1 MAIHAVGQNERLVKT
16 VSGVPVIYS
25 RITSAERAAVEK
37 KHSTNR
43 GIVDER
49 GVMDTLFLKHI
60 HGIQSDPNDPETF
73 VYDDHGEK
81 VENDAF
87 HPRMVLKWPEECK
100 GDLYE
105 EMHKNSTGED
115 IREKG
120 ADRLGNLNGGSA
132 RITLREESPVK
143 AAAPNG

>member
-1 MAIHAVGQNERLVKT
+1 MAIHAVGQNERLKIT
-16 VSGVPVIYS
+16 VLGVRVIYS
-25 RITSAERAAVEK
+25 RITSAERAKEES

-49 GVMDTLFLKHI
+49 GVMDALFLKHI
-60 HGIQSDPNDPETF
+60 HGIEIDMDDPDTW
-73 VYDDHGEK
+73 VYDENGEM
-81 VENDAF
+81 VTPENF
-87 HPRMVLKWPEECK
+87 HPRMTMRWPEEAK
-100 GDLYE
+100 GDIYE
-105 EMHKNSTGED
+105 AMHKNSIGED
-115 IREKG
+115 IRTQG